1 MNNFD
6 KKNPVALGLQQDG
19 STNEF
24 VEGYNTNNFNIDLFD
39 SQVSDINK
47 EITDRFEPKK
57 QQSDYLSL
65 VYQYLDMC
73 RRAERV
79 STCGSVLEFGIYPDK
94 ARLQFAN
101 FCKDRLCPM
110 CNWRRS
116 LKLYGQVSAVMDVL
130 EQQGYQFLFLTL
142 TIKNC
147 SASDLPKTIDVL
159 LKGFKHL
166 FNDNRRIRKS
176 IKGFF
181 RSLEITKNKKT
192 GEYHPHLHCIL
203 AVSPSYFKKS
213 SEYIKQS
220 EWAEIWQKCIDVD
233 YNPIIDIRR
242 IKPNISAVSDAL
254 DLKNHKGDNGISSA
268 VREVAKYSVKGSDF
282 LDFNDLEK
290 SADTVSDFLKA
301 ISFRRL
307 ASFTGI
313 FSKVRK
319 QLELDDVENGNLV
332 QTDVDNLRSDVAIA
346 IVRYGYKNGCY
357 TLENFSKGGVKA
369 G

>member
-19 STNEF
+19 STNVF
-24 VEGYNTNNFNIDLFD
+24 VEGYITNNFNIDLFD

-79 STCGSVLEFGIYPDK
+79 SSCGSVLEFGIYPDK

-147 SASDLPKTIDVL
+147 SAVDLPKTISVL
-159 LKGFKHL
+159 LDGFYKL
-166 FNDNRRIRKS
+166 FHDNRKVKKS

-220 EWAEIWQKCIDVD
+220 EWADIWQNCIDVD

-254 DLKNHKGDNGISSA
+254 DLKNCKGDNGISSA

-290 SADTVSDFLKA
+290 TADTVSDFLKA

>member
-6 KKNPVALGLQQDG
+6 KKNPVALALQQDV

-24 VEGYNTNNFNIDLFD
+24 VEGYITNNFNIDLFD

-47 EITDRFEPKK
+47 EITNRFEPKK

-130 EQQGYQFLFLTL
+130 EEQGYQFLFLTL

-147 SASDLPKTIDVL
+147 SASDLPKTID
-159 LKGFKHL
+159 
-166 FNDNRRIRKS
+166 
-176 IKGFF
+176 
-181 RSLEITKNKKT
+181 
-192 GEYHPHLHCIL
+192 IL
-203 AVSPSYFKKS
+203 
-213 SEYIKQS
+213 
-220 EWAEIWQKCIDVD
+220 
-233 YNPIIDIRR
+233 
-242 IKPNISAVSDAL
+242 L
-254 DLKNHKGDNGISSA
+254 DLPSAQPEPRWIPCERELPAVGRSVLISVGGIYTAEGCLRDDGDWTQFRWDSIQRKDMVGAWKPLPEPYKG
-268 VREVAKYSVKGSDF
+268 EQ
-282 LDFNDLEK
+282 E
-290 SADTVSDFLKA
+290 
-301 ISFRRL
+301 
-307 ASFTGI
+307 
-313 FSKVRK
+313 
-319 QLELDDVENGNLV
+319 
-332 QTDVDNLRSDVAIA
+332 
-346 IVRYGYKNGCY
+346 
-357 TLENFSKGGVKA
+357 
-369 G
+369 